1 MKYDIVYLY
10 ADGSVA
16 HSEMIDAIDI
26 YDARERAKEI
36 AISSGLV
43 YSSCKVSL
51 NRKVYDREYYKAHP
65 RKRDEN
71 VKMGAPKLD
80 DNYMLYQFRA
90 RGKDKD
96 DLEKLSR
103 FLNKARGKTA
113 RLAMRK
119 GLDILLKMYELE

>member
-43 YSSCKVSL
+43 YSSCKVTF
-51 NRKVYDREYYKAHP
+51 NRKEYDKVYYKDK
-65 RKRDEN
+65 RKYSN
-71 VKMGAPKLD
+71 AGAPKLD
-80 DNYMLYQFRA
+80 DNYMLYQFRV

-113 RLAMRK
+113 KLAMRK